1 MITETLIK
9 DANEKIKSLYSENK
23 NLWFWIYI
31 LCFNCIFLILYFI
44 FRKLKNNLE
53 TRKDNISPSM
63 N

>member
-31 LCFNCIFLILYFI
+31 LICISIVFYFSKI
-44 FRKLKNNLE
+44 KKQFRN
-53 TRKDNISPSM
+53 
-63 N
+63 